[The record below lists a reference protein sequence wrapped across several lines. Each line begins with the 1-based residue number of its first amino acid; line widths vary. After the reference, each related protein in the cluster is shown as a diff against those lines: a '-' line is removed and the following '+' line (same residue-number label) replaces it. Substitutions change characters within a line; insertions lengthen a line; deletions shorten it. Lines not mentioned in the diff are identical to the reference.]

1 MGGLVER
8 NREVIIMLMMMMM
21 MLGVN
26 VSCAEVYKVGDSD
39 GWTIIGNV
47 DYNNWASTKNFQLGD
62 TIIFEY
68 GAEFH
73 NVMRVTHAMYQS
85 CNASSPITTFTSGN
99 DSIKITNQGHHFFI
113 CGIPGHCQMG
123 QKVDINVLKV
133 SAAKAPTP
141 SSPAPAPAPAIASP
155 VPLANIPAPTPNN
168 APSFI
173 PLRQAFSIMALL
185 SLAFSS

>member
-1 MGGLVER
+1 MASLVER
-8 NREVIIMLMMMMM
+8 VVIIMLMIMF
-21 MLGVN
+21 GVH

-47 DYNNWASTKNFQLGD
+47 DYKNWASTKNFQLGD

-68 GAEFH
+68 VAQFH

-85 CNASSPITTFTSGN
+85 CNGSSPITTFISGN
-99 DSIKITNQGHHFFI
+99 DSIKITNPGHHFFI

-133 SAAKAPTP
+133 SAPEPSPTP
-141 SSPAPAPAPAIASP
+141 SPTPSPASPIPSP
-155 VPLANIPAPTPNN
+155 VPLATIPAPTPNN
-168 APSFI
+168 AASFI
-173 PLRQAFSIMALL
+173 TLQQAFCTMALL
-185 SLAFSS
+185 ALNCFF